1 VYVLSLIPSGHGETL
16 GTDQQ
21 VAAGG
26 TAAAGYM
33 AKGLTL
39 TKGALIKNTG
49 TIAKICTSLLPL
61 LLLRHKQG
69 KRWLMGSIDGFA

>member
-1 VYVLSLIPSGHGETL
+1 MSFLLFSTIEAYADVK
-16 GTDQQ
+16 

-49 TIAKICTSLLPL
+49 TIAKICTSSFHCFDA
-61 LLLRHKQG
+61 RG
-69 KRWLMGSIDGFA
+69 DEDG